1 MRHPE
6 CASSACKR
14 RILPGQ
20 VVWKVPGPGGW
31 LTPGYA
37 HDECV
42 QNQEWRSKNADK
54 KTTFTEDMNWLSDQP

>member
-1 MRHPE
+1 MSKHPQ

-20 VVWKVPGPGGW
+20 VVWKVPGPGTG
-31 LTPGYA
+31 TYGYA

-42 QNQEWRSKNADK
+42 KNQEWRSKNADK
-54 KTTFTEDMNWLSDQP
+54 RTTFTEDMNWLSDQP